1 MEPIN
6 ATQEAVDE
14 YGPFSYRGG
23 DLLQRLGALSEQ
35 VEHEVPSCVGLSLS
49 LREVGATFTLV
60 ASDKHVAVLDAVQ
73 YVDGGPCVDA
83 FDAGVP
89 IAFLPDHR
97 ATPDR
102 RWGLFSRAATTV
114 GIRSTLSL
122 PVLRGGLVSGGFN
135 LYAST
140 AGAFDGHHDVLAEV
154 LGAWSGGA
162 VTDADLGFVSREVA
176 RRAPALLRVETRI
189 IVAANLL
196 ERVGSL
202 THDLAE
208 QRLRD
213 AAVRAGV
220 PLAAVID
227 TVIHL
232 LGASEPESQGPS
244 EHIAQA
250 EGDGGQ

>member
-1 MEPIN
+1 MEPIDE
-6 ATQEAVDE
+6 TQEAVDE

-35 VEHEVPSCVGLSLS
+35 VEHEVPTCVGLSLS

-73 YVDGGPCVDA
+73 YVDGGPCVEAIDS
-83 FDAGVP
+83 GVP
-89 IAFLPDHR
+89 TAFLADPQ
-97 ATPDR
+97 TEPDR
-102 RWGLFSRAATTV
+102 QWSLFSRAATTV

-135 LYAST
+135 LYASSV
-140 AGAFDGHHDVLAEV
+140 GAFDGHHDMLAQV

-162 VTDADLGFVSREVA
+162 VTDADLGFASREVA

-189 IVAANLL
+189 IVAARLL
-196 ERVGSL
+196 ERAGVSS
-202 THDLAE
+202 HDAAE

-220 PLAAVID
+220 PLGAVVD
-227 TVIHL
+227 TVIDL
-232 LGASEPESQGPS
+232 LGPGEPEPEPGPRS
-244 EHIAQA
+244 ALIHRS
-250 EGDGGQ
+250 